1 MLLVV
6 VPIAVAL
13 LGMGYVFYGPFV
25 ARRLGVGEGGET
37 PAHGLEDGLDYVPT
51 RPWVL
56 FGHHFS
62 SIAGAGPIVGPVIAS
77 VAFGWLPAL
86 IWIVVGAVLIGGVQ
100 DFTSLIVS
108 IRHRARSVAEVA
120 REQISPLANTLF
132 LVFVWF
138 ALVYVI
144 VVFVDLTSATFVGN
158 PGVASS
164 SILYIALALVFG
176 VLITGFG
183 LGLGTGSL
191 VFVPLVFLGIWL
203 GQQMPLALPVDAP
216 GQLWSVVLLGYC
228 LVASVL
234 PVWLLLQPRDY
245 LASYLL
251 FACLGGGLL
260 GIVAM
265 GGALPEGVDP
275 LPAVVALKDA
285 NLGFLFPALFV
296 TIACGAV
303 SGFHS
308 IVASGTTAKQLDREA
323 HAKPV
328 AYGGMIL
335 EGVLA
340 VIAVSTV
347 IVVGLGPA
355 RGLPPTL
362 VFAQGLG
369 HVVSR
374 IGFPAAL
381 GTSFGALAISTFLLT
396 TLDTCTRLARYVL
409 EELFRLR
416 KSRFAA
422 TLATAASLAL
432 PLILTQVTLRLPDGT
447 PAPAWK
453 VIWPV
458 FGATNQLLGAL
469 ALLVVTAWLRN
480 QGRRYLFAALPML
493 FMFIVTLTALAQ
505 LVWRYG
511 LGTFVGSVSLVLA
524 LLALVILGEA
534 ARLILRTP
542 PGGRSQEE
550 SPVAVS

>member
-1 MLLVV
+1 MLLGVV
-6 VPIAVAL
+6 FVAVGL
-13 LGMGYVFYGPFV
+13 LGAGYVLYGGFV
-25 ARRLGVGEGGET
+25 ARRLGVREDRAT
-37 PAHGLEDGLDYVPT
+37 PAHDLRDGRDYVPT
-51 RPWVL
+51 RPGVL

-77 VAFGWLPAL
+77 LAFGWLPAV
-86 IWIVVGAVLIGGVQ
+86 IWIVLGAVLIGGVQ
-100 DFTSLIVS
+100 DFSSLMVS
-108 IRHRARSVAEVA
+108 IRHGARSVAEVA
-120 REQISPLANTLF
+120 RQEISPLANTLF
-132 LVFVWF
+132 LIFVWV

-144 VVFVDLTSATFVGN
+144 VVFVDLTSATFVGD

-164 SILYIALALVFG
+164 SVLYIALALLFG
-176 VLITGFG
+176 ILISRFG
-183 LGLGTGSL
+183 LRLGAGSL

-203 GQQMPLALPVDAP
+203 GQKVPLILPVADA
-216 GQLWSVVLLGYC
+216 GEMWSVVLLGYC

-251 FACLGGGLL
+251 FACLAGGLL
-260 GIVAM
+260 GIVVM
-265 GGALPEGVDP
+265 GGRLPTGIDP

-323 HAKPV
+323 HARPV

-347 IVVGLGPA
+347 IVVGLGQA
-355 RGLPPTL
+355 RNLPPTL

-369 HVVSR
+369 VVTSR
-374 IGFPAAL
+374 L
-381 GTSFGALAISTFLLT
+381 GISQDVGAHFGALAISTFLLT
-396 TLDTCTRLARYVL
+396 TLDTCTRLGRYVL
-409 EELFRLR
+409 EELLRLEKR
-416 KSRFAA
+416 LFSATVA
-422 TLATAASLAL
+422 TLATLAL

-469 ALLVVTAWLRN
+469 ALLAVTAWLRN
-480 QGRRYLFAALPML
+480 QGRRHLFAAAPMF
-493 FMFIVTLTALAQ
+493 FMFAVTLSALVQ

-511 LGTFVGSVSLVLA
+511 VGTFVGSVSLVLA
-524 LLALVILGEA
+524 LLALVILEEA
-534 ARLILRTP
+534 IRLVLRFP
-542 PGGRSQEE
+542 PGRRRTQD
-550 SPVAVS
+550 SPALEA